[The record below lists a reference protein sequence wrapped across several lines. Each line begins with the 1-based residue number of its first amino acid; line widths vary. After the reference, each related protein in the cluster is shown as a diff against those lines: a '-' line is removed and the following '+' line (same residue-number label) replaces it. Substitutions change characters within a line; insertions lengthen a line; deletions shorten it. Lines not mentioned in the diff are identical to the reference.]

1 MNKLDKIDW
10 NIHAVYESKEKMEPL
25 DIHTHGLEKHG
36 IYNLCMECPSKDLVK
51 FCGKFINNLAIHMID
66 GEEFTPGKAHLID
79 DPSNHYD
86 IYHVFDID
94 IDTRD
99 NGEGHEKVYVINYWF
114 DKDCF
119 SPYNYNTY
127 RFNASTKQ
135 WERL

>member
-51 FCGKFINNLAIHMID
+51 FCGKFINNLAIHM
-66 GEEFTPGKAHLID
+66 
-79 DPSNHYD
+79 
-86 IYHVFDID
+86 FDID

-127 RFNASTKQ
+127 RFNASTEQ